1 MLIKVMKRLIILSSM
16 FLFLSGCYQA
26 SLGPV
31 MNVAGPAAGA
41 AQGRAISSTLSTG
54 ISYGIKHKTGKYPI
68 EHILKREKDKI
79 VNKVASLGD
88 DAVKTSTFIKEKVVK
103 STENFNNKK
112 DNLKIKS
119 REKAR
124 KLRWVLHIK
133 EIKSVKQEEA
143 FPANKPR
150 YSYWSE

>member
-1 MLIKVMKRLIILSSM
+1 M

-41 AQGRAISSTLSTG
+41 AQGRAISSTLSSG
-54 ISYGIKHKTGKYPI
+54 INYGIKHKTGKYPI

-88 DAVKTSTFIKEKVVK
+88 DAARTSTFIKEKVVK

-124 KLRWVLHIK
+124 KLRWVLHVK